1 MDVLGIVLMLLFR
14 SLIVLLPL
22 TIVWLSFRRLAKS
35 KGGNTWIYALT
46 CLFSLVTTIGLVPW
60 ALGLAQTASLFF
72 VLAAFCPAIW
82 IGVITVCDLARR
94 EMYGV
99 YSERAEDEPIF
110 KSRQTSRKPTP
121 LVLENPK
128 VPEAPIPVFRHRGEK
143 AGDVVYSRDPLPPV
157 PQEPKQQP
165 LKGPRNML
173 SVAREMRGRDTSDA
187 RRPRMLPSPD
197 IKRIPLAEG

>member
-14 SLIVLLPL
+14 SFIVLLPL

-35 KGGNTWIYALT
+35 QGGNTWIYALT
-46 CLFSLVTTIGLVPW
+46 CLFALVTTMGLLPW
-60 ALGLAQTASLFF
+60 ALGLAQTAWLFF

-82 IGVITVCDLARR
+82 IGVITVCDLSRR

-99 YSERAEDEPIF
+99 YSERAEDEPMF

-128 VPEAPIPVFRHRGEK
+128 VPDAPIPVFRHRGEEPGEV
-143 AGDVVYSRDPLPPV
+143 AYSPDPLPPV
-157 PQEPKQQP
+157 VQEPKQSP
-165 LKGPRNML
+165 VLGPRNTM
-173 SVAREMRGRDTSDA
+173 SIVREMRGRDSSDA

-197 IKRIPLAEG
+197 MKQIPFAEG